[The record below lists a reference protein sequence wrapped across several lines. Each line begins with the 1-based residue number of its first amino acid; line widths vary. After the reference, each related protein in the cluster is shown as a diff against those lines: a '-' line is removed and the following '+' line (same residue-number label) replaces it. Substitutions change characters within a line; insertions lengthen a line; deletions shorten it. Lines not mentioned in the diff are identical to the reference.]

1 MLKQRVITGVILAP
15 IVLACIFLLNP
26 QHFGWFIAAVVALAA
41 WEWAQFCGMRCQ
53 FQRIGYAAFALL
65 VISGT
70 TYAPVDWLLGLALV
84 WWCAVIVMVM
94 TFPRSAT
101 LWRSPVVSGLIGL
114 LVLVPLWHA
123 LVFLRVAEFTAAP
136 QFHTLWLICYVLI
149 LVWIA
154 DIGAYFA
161 GKAWGQAKLAPR
173 VSPGKSWA
181 GAWGGLVAVALYA
194 LVVSQVLNFSLALAL
209 TFVAV
214 SLVVAIISIVG
225 DLNESMF
232 KRVSGL
238 KDSSSLLPGHG
249 GILDRIDSLTAAV
262 PVFACLLLLFGWVHV
277 K

>member
-26 QHFGWFIAAVVALAA
+26 QHFGWFIAAVVALAG

-53 FQRIGYAAFALL
+53 FQRLGYAAGALFA
-65 VISGT
+65 IYGT
-70 TYAPVDWLLGLALV
+70 TFAPVDWLLGLALV

-94 TFPRSAT
+94 TFPRSSA
-101 LWRSPVVSGLIGL
+101 LWRSPWVSGLFGL

-194 LVVSQVLNFSLALAL
+194 LVVSQVLELPLTMVL
-209 TFVAV
+209 TFVVV

-238 KDSSSLLPGHG
+238 KDSSNLLPGHG

-262 PVFACLLLLFGWVHV
+262 PVFACLLLLFGWV
-277 K
+277 

>member
-15 IVLACIFLLNP
+15 IVLACVLLLNP
-26 QHFGWFIAAVVALAA
+26 QHFGWFVAFVVAVGA
-41 WEWAQFCGMRCQ
+41 WEWAQFSGMRCQ
-53 FQRIGYAAFALL
+53 IQRVAYGAAL
-65 VISGT
+65 VFSL
-70 TYAPVDWLLGLALV
+70 YLSSFVPVNAVLGLALL

-94 TFPRSAT
+94 TFPRSSA
-101 LWRSPVVSGLIGL
+101 LWQMPVVSGLIGF

-123 LVFLRVAEFTAAP
+123 LVFLRTAEFKAAP
-136 QFHTLWLICYVLI
+136 QFNTLWLICYVLL

-161 GKAWGQAKLAPR
+161 GKAWGKAKLAPR

-181 GAWGGLVAVALYA
+181 GVWGGLAAVALYA
-194 LVVSQVLNFSLALAL
+194 SVVSQVLTLPLALGL
-209 TFVAV
+209 TFIAV
-214 SLVVAIISIVG
+214 SLVVAVISIVG

-238 KDSSSLLPGHG
+238 KDSSNLLPGHG

-262 PVFACLLLLFGWVHV
+262 PVFACLLLLFGWV
-277 K
+277 

>member
-15 IVLACIFLLNP
+15 LVLACILLLQP
-26 QHFGWFIAAVVALAA
+26 DQFGWFIAAVVAVGA

-53 FQRIGYAAFALL
+53 FQRIGYAAFSLF
-65 VISGT
+65 VIYGT
-70 TYAPVDWLLGLALV
+70 TYAPVDWLLGLAMV

-94 TFPRSAT
+94 NFPRSAA
-101 LWRSPVVSGLIGL
+101 LWRSPVVSGLIGV
-114 LVLVPLWHA
+114 LVLVPMWHA
-123 LVFLRVAEFTAAP
+123 LVLLRVSEFTTAP
-136 QFHTLWLICYVLI
+136 QFHSLWLICYVLI

-161 GKAWGQAKLAPR
+161 GRAWGQAKLAPR

-181 GAWGGLVAVALYA
+181 GVWGGLAAVALYA
-194 LVVSQVLNFSLALAL
+194 LIVTQVLVLPLGLGL
-209 TFVAV
+209 TFIMV
-214 SLVVAIISIVG
+214 SLVVASISIVG

-238 KDSSSLLPGHG
+238 KDSSNLLPGHG

-262 PVFACLLLLFGWVHV
+262 PVFAFLLLLFGWI
-277 K
+277 